1 MLRLDEVIANIQ
13 RQRALREEHLSLDDL
28 KRQCEN
34 VPDPLRHPEEFLRS
48 DGATA
53 VIAEIKRAS
62 PWGVYS
68 TVDDPAPLAQ
78 AFECGGAAMLSVV
91 TESSYFHGQYSD
103 LARVK
108 AATTDR
114 KSVV

>member
-53 VIAEIKRAS
+53 V
-62 PWGVYS
+62 
-68 TVDDPAPLAQ
+68 
-78 AFECGGAAMLSVV
+78 M
-91 TESSYFHGQYSD
+91 
-103 LARVK
+103 RV
-108 AATTDR
+108 
-114 KSVV
+114 